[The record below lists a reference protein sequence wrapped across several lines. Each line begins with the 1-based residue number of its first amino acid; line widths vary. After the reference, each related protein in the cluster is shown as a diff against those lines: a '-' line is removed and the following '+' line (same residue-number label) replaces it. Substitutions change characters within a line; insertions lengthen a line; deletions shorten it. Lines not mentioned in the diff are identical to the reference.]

1 MKNYLKMT
9 LIAAMAIPMLFS
21 LSSCTPEHK
30 DEEPPKEEKTYK
42 GSFELTYKASADLL
56 AVADIKISY
65 NDETGKLVTE
75 AVTTTAKW
83 TKKVVYKKL
92 PVTVGFKIA
101 YTVKNP
107 LPTDKPSFDLE
118 YLYDGSVY
126 SLDAKT
132 NEVIGDGINPY
143 SHEIRPVKTEHVGIN
158 LETFNVSKSFLID
171 SKGVKEI

>member
-42 GSFELTYKASADLL
+42 GSFELTYIASADLL

-118 YLYDGSVY
+118 YLYEGSVY

-132 NEVIGDGINPY
+132 NEVIALIHPN
-143 SHEIRPVKTEHVGIN
+143 SHRMTPVKTEHVGAT
-158 LETFNVSKSFLID
+158 LETYNATGSYLID
-171 SKGVKEI
+171 DKGVKEI